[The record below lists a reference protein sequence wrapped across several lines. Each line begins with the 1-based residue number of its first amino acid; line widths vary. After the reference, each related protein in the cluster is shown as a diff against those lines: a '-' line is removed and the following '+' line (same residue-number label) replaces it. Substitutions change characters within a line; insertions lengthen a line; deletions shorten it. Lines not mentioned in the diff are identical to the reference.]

1 MKLKK
6 GIILQKLGDTF
17 VTYDNEESVMHE
29 VNEVGF
35 TILSGI
41 ENGKKKAQIVKSIVE
56 SFKVSKKEAEKDLED
71 FVKVLKKKKLL

>member
-17 VTYDNEESVMHE
+17 VAYDNENSIMHE
-29 VNEVGF
+29 LNEEGYL
-35 TILSGI
+35 ILSGI

-56 SFKVSKKEAEKDLED
+56 SFKVSKSEAKKDLED
-71 FVKVLKKKKLL
+71 FLKVLKKKNLF